1 MKRFA
6 YYPGCSLEKM
16 SSEYDASFRNL
27 CELLGIELDEPDDW
41 FCCGAGMLGSLSPM
55 LALAVP
61 LKNLAIVRREGAG
74 ELVSPCSACYS
85 QFKRS
90 LHEVERDPK
99 LREEL
104 EGIVEEPLDSSV
116 GVLHP
121 LEMLEREMNG
131 RTPPAKQPL
140 PQLNVAC
147 YYGCLLTRPPKI
159 VSFDD
164 CEDPQSMERLLGR
177 VGIATVD
184 WSRKT
189 YCCGAFYAMVNPTKV
204 LELTRT
210 ILEAAAESG
219 ANAIAV
225 ACPVCHLNLDARQP
239 EVNAKFG
246 TSFDL
251 PVFYFSQLLGW
262 VLGVPAEGLG
272 LWRHVID
279 PGPLLEGKVPL
290 RPVSRPAPAV
300 GAASRGA
307 TETNEVPECCPKP
320 AV

>member
-27 CELLGIELDEPDDW
+27 CEVLGIELDEPEDW
-41 FCCGAGMLGSLSPM
+41 FCCGAGMLGSLSPT

-61 LKNLAIVRREGAG
+61 LKNLTIVRREGAG
-74 ELVSPCSACYS
+74 ELVAPCSACYS

-90 LHEVERDPK
+90 LHEIDRDPS
-99 LREEL
+99 LREEM
-104 EGIVEEPLDSSV
+104 EQIVEEPLDSSV

-131 RTPPAKQPL
+131 RTPPAKNPL
-140 PQLNVAC
+140 PHLKVAC

-159 VSFDD
+159 VTFDD

-177 VGIATVD
+177 VGIDTVD

-204 LELTRT
+204 LELTRE
-210 ILEAAAESG
+210 ILDAAVESG

-239 EVNAKFG
+239 EVNARFG
-246 TSFDL
+246 TSFNV

-262 VLGVPAEGLG
+262 VLGVPSEGLG
-272 LWRHVID
+272 LWRHVVD
-279 PGPLLEGKVPL
+279 PAPLLAGEVSTPAS
-290 RPVSRPAPAV
+290 RAPVR
-300 GAASRGA
+300 AASRRA
-307 TETNEVPECCPKP
+307 PEPVELPECCPKP
-320 AV
+320 VV